1 MAIEGDFLMD
11 YQEFVDE
18 VSSDA
23 TRNINNSFTDALD
36 IVDEQGVEPS
46 RLLTAGIGLSG
57 EVGEFNDIVK
67 KCVFQGK
74 ELDDDVVNHLRKE
87 LGDIM
92 WYVAQGCIALDTNI
106 EEIIEMNTAKLK
118 DRYPGGLVSFVLTT
132 EMRTIYNGLFKR
144 HLPNKQEMNMQV

>member
-1 MAIEGDFLMD
+1 MAIEGDFLTD

-18 VSSDA
+18 VSSDV
-23 TRNINNSFTDALD
+23 TKNNDDSFFDALD

-74 ELDDDVVNHLRKE
+74 ELDDDVVNHLRSE

-92 WYVAQGCIALDTNI
+92 WYVAQGCIALDTTI
-106 EEIIEMNTAKLK
+106 EEIIDINTAKLK
-118 DRYPGGLVSFVLTT
+118 DRYPGGVSEFRSDNRD
-132 EMRTIYNGLFKR
+132 EDDI
-144 HLPNKQEMNMQV
+144 

>member
-1 MAIEGDFLMD
+1 MEDLLTD

-23 TRNINNSFTDALD
+23 TKNIDDSFFDALD

-74 ELDDDVVNHLRKE
+74 ELDDDVVNHLRSE

-92 WYVAQGCIALDTNI
+92 WYVAQGCIALDTTI
-106 EEIIEMNTAKLK
+106 EEIIDINTAKLK
-118 DRYPGGLVSFVLTT
+118 DRYPGGFDEFRSDNRD
-132 EMRTIYNGLFKR
+132 EDDI
-144 HLPNKQEMNMQV
+144 

>member
-18 VSSDA
+18 VSSDV

-74 ELDDDVVNHLRKE
+74 ELDDDVVNHLRSE

-92 WYVAQGCIALDTNI
+92 WYVAQGCIALDTTI
-106 EEIIEMNTAKLK
+106 EEIIDINTAKLK
-118 DRYPGGLVSFVLTT
+118 DRYPGGFDEFRSDNRD
-132 EMRTIYNGLFKR
+132 EDDI
-144 HLPNKQEMNMQV
+144 

>member
-118 DRYPGGLVSFVLTT
+118 DRYPGGFDEFRS
-132 EMRTIYNGLFKR
+132 ENRDEDDI
-144 HLPNKQEMNMQV
+144 

>member
-67 KCVFQGK
+67 KCIFQGK

-106 EEIIEMNTAKLK
+106 EEIIGNEYCET
-118 DRYPGGLVSFVLTT
+118 
-132 EMRTIYNGLFKR
+132 KR
-144 HLPNKQEMNMQV
+144 PIPRRF

>member
-67 KCVFQGK
+67 KCIFQGK

-92 WYVAQGCIALDTNI
+92 WYVTQGCIALDTNI

-118 DRYPGGLVSFVLTT
+118 DRYPGGFDEFRSDNRD
-132 EMRTIYNGLFKR
+132 EDDI
-144 HLPNKQEMNMQV
+144 